1 MSDLGSVMEVKQA
14 AVMLLP
20 NDARNRTLPL
30 IPAPKTM
37 AIVLFK
43 NCLTLRLKPVF
54 GVYVRLYGTWWMRPF
69 KVAYK
74 AMFCLCLLIILP
86 SYGQLMQY
94 LQIIDWCYLAIGI
107 NTNLFNFNILP
118 FSISYIL
125 QVKQL
130 IRAISVRKMW
140 VRIPPWLVSRFLFGR
155 CSNKEQNCDRMP
167 NYFDLRHVDNPEAES
182 EGQIAY

>member
-1 MSDLGSVMEVKQA
+1 
-14 AVMLLP
+14 
-20 NDARNRTLPL
+20 
-30 IPAPKTM
+30 
-37 AIVLFK
+37 
-43 NCLTLRLKPVF
+43 
-54 GVYVRLYGTWWMRPF
+54 MRPF

-140 VRIPPWLVSRFLFGR
+140 VRIPP
-155 CSNKEQNCDRMP
+155 
-167 NYFDLRHVDNPEAES
+167 
-182 EGQIAY
+182 